1 MENQNN
7 DNKMQKTIIRWSA
20 IGIGAIMIL
29 MLFSGIIGFSND
41 EVDLRNRYTQKMD
54 ERTAFY
60 DKMWKT
66 ISQKSQIALKNDSS
80 FAKNVNAI
88 MAGRKDAP
96 GIFMKW
102 VQESNP
108 NANYEA
114 VSALYADL
122 SRAVEGQR
130 DGFFMQEKMIQG
142 IVLEHS
148 NLIGKFPGSLYNVFF
163 GRKALEYKP
172 ITSDRTDEVIKTGK
186 DNDVSVF

>member
-1 MENQNN
+1 METKKIVKYSILGVVGLFILGTFLSVISTSNQ
-7 DNKMQKTIIRWSA
+7 
-20 IGIGAIMIL
+20 
-29 MLFSGIIGFSND
+29 
-41 EVDLRNRYTQKMD
+41 EVDLRNRFKQKID

-66 ISQKSQIALKNDSS
+66 ISQKSQVALRNDSS

-88 MAGRKDAP
+88 MAGRKDAQ

-122 SRAVEGQR
+122 SRSIEGQR
-130 DGFFMQEKMIQG
+130 DGFFMEEKMIQS
-142 IVLEHS
+142 IVLEHD
-148 NLIGKFPGSLYNVFF
+148 NIMMKFPSGWILSSFM
-163 GRKALEYKP
+163 GRTRLTYKP
-172 ITSDRTDEVIKTGK
+172 ITSDRTDEVIESGK
-186 DNDVSVF
+186 DNNTQVF